1 MGETQISGFL
11 RDQVELWVDEALV
24 YRDVALLSGD
34 ITAKLARPAV
44 AAGLGAMANILYR
57 APDAARLCRAI
68 QTQLNDTSGC
78 SLIAPDL
85 CALRVLAHDGYALR
99 QIILPIL
106 DRLTQNTLP
115 KCWRL

>member
-1 MGETQISGFL
+1 MDYLLYLALGAVAGLISGLF
-11 RDQVELWVDEALV
+11 
-24 YRDVALLSGD
+24 
-34 ITAKLARPAV
+34 
-44 AAGLGAMANILYR
+44 GLGAMANILYR

-85 CALRVLAHDGYALR
+85 CALRVLAQDGYALR